1 MLFGYLVLQKK
12 DWNEIML
19 NTVHLLEIRAL
30 SALVGTSRSFYCTN
44 EKEKIGSKSFYRF
57 VISGN
62 CEKNKIVDNL

>member
-1 MLFGYLVLQKK
+1 
-12 DWNEIML
+12 ML